1 MTHRT
6 ILSICDVENPSAK
19 PLFDTDSY
27 PVVPNVGEEIYVG
40 SPNYLKTCK
49 VVRREISY
57 STDVNG
63 ERTFFALIWVN
74 VL

>member
-1 MTHRT
+1 MNNKT
-6 ILSICDVENPSAK
+6 ILSICDVENPKNK
-19 PLFDTDSY
+19 PLFSTDSY

-57 STDVNG
+57 STDTNG
-63 ERTFFALIWVN
+63 ERTIFALIWVN
-74 VL
+74 IL